1 LASSDEVLFDTL
13 LADLHGQI
21 TYGAIWAITVAFK
34 TKPDHLKME
43 REGRFIFV
51 KEEIKY

>member
-21 TYGAIWAITVAFK
+21 TYGAVWAIQSRARQD
-34 TKPDHLKME
+34 DHLKME
-43 REGRFIFV
+43 RESTVIFA
-51 KEEIKY
+51 KMEIIY